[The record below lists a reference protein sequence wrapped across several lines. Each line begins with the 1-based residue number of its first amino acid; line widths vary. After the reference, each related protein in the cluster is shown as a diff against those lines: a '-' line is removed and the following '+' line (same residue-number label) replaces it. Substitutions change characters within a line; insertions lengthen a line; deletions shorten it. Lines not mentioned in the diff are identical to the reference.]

1 MFRPFERGTSAVD
14 WCEGNYVM
22 SATVAEFANTL
33 TCFYYI
39 FFPPILMYLFQPYA
53 RHVTPG
59 IHIVWILLIIVGVT
73 SAYFHATL
81 SMVGQILDELSILWV
96 MLAGTYLWAPPKVL
110 PNVFKQNRKIFIQ
123 SIVMFGIIGTGLAF
137 IQPAF
142 NAFALM
148 TFGIPAA
155 VLLLVEVRRSND
167 SRAVRLGLRCAGFWV
182 FGVICWINDRMFCE
196 MWSSAFN
203 FQYFHAIWHILIFNA
218 AYPACV
224 LYAYFHVRYTLPHKK
239 PTLNYWPCDSFEY
252 GVPYVQFYGE
262 TPAHKNS
269 KKV

>member
-14 WCEGNYVM
+14 WCEGNYVVF
-22 SATVAEFANTL
+22 SSVAEFANTL

-39 FFPPILMYLFQPYA
+39 LFPPVLMYLFQQYA
-53 RHVTPG
+53 RQVTYG
-59 IHIVWILLIIVGVT
+59 IHLVWGLLIIVGVT

-96 MLAGTYLWAPPKVL
+96 MLAGVVLWVPKKML
-110 PNVFKQNRKIFIQ
+110 PLCFRVNRRLFIQ
-123 SIVMFGIIGTGLAF
+123 SVILFGIVGTGLAF
-137 IQPAF
+137 IQPIF

-148 TFGIPAA
+148 SFGIPAA
-155 VLLLVEVRRSND
+155 VLLMTEVRRSKNP
-167 SRAVRLGLRCAGFWV
+167 RVIRLGIRCAAIWV
-182 FGVICWINDRMFCE
+182 LAVICWINDRMLCD
-196 MWSSAFN
+196 MWSTVN

-224 LYAYFHVRYTLPHKK
+224 LYAFFHAQYEMPHKR
-239 PTLNYWPCDSFEY
+239 PILMYWPSDNFEY
-252 GVPYVQFYGE
+252 GVPYVHFSGLE
-262 TPAHKNS
+262 KHMEG